1 MFFSSTGAF
10 IMTPMPEA
18 LPFTIRPVYWQ
29 ASQAMLRAI
38 RTTVFIEEQGV
49 PQELEWDGLDE
60 HAYHVIAFAA
70 DGTPIGTGRLLQD
83 GHIGRVAVLKEW
95 RRKGVG
101 RALLEMLLVV
111 ANKMGYEEV
120 KLHAQTRVLEFYL
133 RGGFVAQGKEFM
145 EAGIPHT
152 AMTRTTA
159 DQTSWPAAFVF
170 RPLARST

>member
-1 MFFSSTGAF
+1 
-10 IMTPMPEA
+10 MPDVPH
-18 LPFTIRPVYWQ
+18 PFTVKPVYWQ
-29 ASQAMLRAI
+29 ASQAQLRAI
-38 RTTVFIEEQGV
+38 RAKVFIEEQGV

-60 HAYHVIAFAA
+60 HAYHVMALAA

-95 RRKGVG
+95 RGKGVG
-101 RALLEMLLVV
+101 KALLDLLLVV

-120 KLHAQTRVLEFYL
+120 KLNAQVRVLDFYQG
-133 RGGFVAQGKEFM
+133 RGFVAQGKEFM
-145 EAGIPHT
+145 EAGIPHV

-170 RPLARST
+170 RPLART

>member
-1 MFFSSTGAF
+1 
-10 IMTPMPEA
+10 MPDVPH
-18 LPFTIRPVYWQ
+18 LFTVKPVYWQ
-29 ASQAMLRAI
+29 ASQSMLRAI
-38 RTTVFIEEQGV
+38 RAKVFIEEQGV

-60 HAYHVIAFAA
+60 HSYHVMALAA

-95 RRKGVG
+95 RGKGVG
-101 RALLEMLLVV
+101 GALLDLLLVV

-120 KLHAQTRVLEFYL
+120 KLNAQVRVLDFYL
-133 RGGFVAQGKEFM
+133 RRGFVHQGQEFM
-145 EAGIPHT
+145 EAGIPHV

-170 RPLARST
+170 RPLART